1 MGKKAI
7 LTACLFGLIML
18 SLCTINLEPAKA
30 QHFSISINADGSV
43 TGTSNIQR
51 DGNVY
56 SFADSISGTI
66 LVQRD
71 NAVIDGAGYV
81 LQPETDK
88 LVGVD
93 ISDEMVLQ

>member
-18 SLCTINLEPAKA
+18 SIYTINIEPAKA
-30 QHFSISINADGSV
+30 QSFSIIINADGSV
-43 TGTSNIQR
+43 TGTNNIQR
-51 DGNVY
+51 NGNVY
-56 SFADSISGTI
+56 SFTDNISGII

-88 LVGVD
+88 LVGLDV
-93 ISDEMVLQ
+93 SG